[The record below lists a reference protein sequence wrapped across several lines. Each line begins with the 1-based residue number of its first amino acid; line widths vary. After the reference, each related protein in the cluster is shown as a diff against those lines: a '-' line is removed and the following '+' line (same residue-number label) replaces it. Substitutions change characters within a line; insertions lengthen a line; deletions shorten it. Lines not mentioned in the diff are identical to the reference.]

1 MKTDSELI
9 ASYIGG
15 NARALD
21 TLVGRYLSDV
31 YAFAKRLTRDSDAAE
46 DIAQEAFVKAWN
58 KIRSFR
64 PNANFRTWLF
74 TITRN
79 TALDYLRKKKEL
91 AFSAFDT
98 ADGGNVIS
106 DTLAD
111 EVPLPDELLALAEDA
126 AYAQSLLS
134 ELNPTYREVLTM
146 RHTGNL
152 TFKEIG
158 TLLGRSLHT
167 VKSQYR
173 RGVLALKRVSREAF

>member
-9 ASYIGG
+9 ASYLDG
-15 NARALD
+15 NAHALD
-21 TLVGRYLSDV
+21 VLVGRYLSDV
-31 YAFAKRLTRDSDAAE
+31 YAFAKRLTKDADAAE

-98 ADGGNVIS
+98 ADGGNALS
-106 DTLAD
+106 ETLAD
-111 EVPLPDELLALAEDA
+111 AAPLPDELLALAEDA

-134 ELNPTYREVLTM
+134 ELNPMYREVLTM

-158 TLLGRSLHT
+158 AFLGRPLHT

-173 RGVLALKRVSREAF
+173 RAVLALKRVSHEAA